1 MVRELCAASEGKI
14 SISVHLGRLRFGV
27 ALLGVVILEY
37 AGAKLLGISGSGLF
51 VPLCQ
56 RVVMA
61 AWPGQLG
68 RLNLPTTDLT
78 HIDATQLQQFWQ
90 TPWAVCFCVVGE
102 RPRWLFCDEVSREAF
117 AWCSREANLALRM
130 PSAGS
135 TSL

>member
-14 SISVHLGRLRFGV
+14 SISVHLGRSRFGV
-27 ALLGVVILEY
+27 ALLGVVILDY
-37 AGAKLLGISGSGLF
+37 AGAESLGNRGSGLF

-61 AWPGQLG
+61 AWPRQLSS
-68 RLNLPTTDLT
+68 LNLPTTDTT

-90 TPWAVCFCVVGE
+90 TPWALCFCVVGE
-102 RPRWLFCDEVSREAF
+102 RPQWLFCDEVRREAF